1 MNGLTRRTGELYD
14 QSEHSLGRSWP
25 LWALA
30 LVFYTGS
37 AFVVLTRVRLPTP
50 LHLIVFLMAAIVLVL
65 TAIRIEWAVMGLA
78 LMIPFARPGFSLGA
92 AKTFHVSGF
101 NVAVFGVWVV
111 YTLRYLLE
119 KGTVGQGPFIRRTPI
134 DPVIAIFVF
143 LVAAATFVGLSNMD
157 DPLGRAQILL
167 YFKETVF
174 YFAWLY
180 LVHTLIRNPA
190 DLRRFGMLLAS
201 SGLLVAAIGLINRM
215 KGAAMSVGV
224 SEAELEGGV
233 VGGQTA
239 GGWLG
244 LVHPNF
250 YGAFL
255 IVSMPIW
262 FFAVDH
268 LKRATHRTLAQA
280 AVLLGFVGLLF
291 TYSRSAWGGMLM
303 GLGSQAVLH
312 PATLRRMALFV
323 VLFAIVAQVLAV
335 SMTGEGFVELIQI
348 RFEQLERSG
357 YSSRP
362 AIFSTAMVVLR
373 AHPIIGVGGG
383 AFSWYSAGAW
393 EGGWLLHAHNVLLTY
408 ACEFGIPA
416 AVTYAVLLLS
426 VIGLAFR
433 NMRRLVRVPGY
444 GFLAQGTFAGV
455 VALTV
460 QFQFEHILMSRDVG
474 YALYGAVAVILGLN
488 RFYNEG
494 ALPPPAPGA
503 PGAQKSGPWKGS

>member
-25 LWALA
+25 LWAIA
-30 LVFYTGS
+30 LVFYSGA

-143 LVAAATFVGLSNMD
+143 LVSAATFVGLSNME

-180 LVHTLIRNPA
+180 LVHTLIRNPT

-215 KGAAMSVGV
+215 SGAAMSVGV

-268 LKRATHRTLAQA
+268 LKRVIHRTLAQA

-312 PATLRRMALFV
+312 PRDPSPDGALRRPVRRRRADPRRVHDRRGFRGTHPDPV
-323 VLFAIVAQVLAV
+323 RAAPAQRVLLAPGDLRDGDGRPQGASDHRRRRGRVL
-335 SMTGEGFVELIQI
+335 
-348 RFEQLERSG
+348 
-357 YSSRP
+357 
-362 AIFSTAMVVLR
+362 VVLR
-373 AHPIIGVGGG
+373 RGVGGRL
-383 AFSWYSAGAW
+383 A
-393 EGGWLLHAHNVLLTY
+393 
-408 ACEFGIPA
+408 PA
-416 AVTYAVLLLS
+416 RPQRPSDL
-426 VIGLAFR
+426 R
-433 NMRRLVRVPGY
+433 VRVRHTG
-444 GFLAQGTFAGV
+444 GG
-455 VALTV
+455 
-460 QFQFEHILMSRDVG
+460 SRT
-474 YALYGAVAVILGLN
+474 
-488 RFYNEG
+488 RCCSS
-494 ALPPPAPGA
+494 P
-503 PGAQKSGPWKGS
+503 

>member
-1 MNGLTRRTGELYD
+1 MSGLTRRTGELFEK
-14 QSEHSLGRSWP
+14 SEHALGRSWP
-25 LWALA
+25 LWVLA
-30 LVFYTGS
+30 LVVYSGA
-37 AFVVLTRVRLPTP
+37 AFVVLTRIRLPTP
-50 LHLIVFLMAAIVLVL
+50 LHLVVFIMAAVILVL
-65 TAIRIEWAVMGLA
+65 TVLKLEWAIMGLA

-101 NVAVFGVWVV
+101 NIAVFGVWVV

-119 KGTVGQGPFIRRTPI
+119 RGTLAEGPFVRRS
-134 DPVIAIFVF
+134 PVDFIIGIFVF
-143 LVAAATFVGLSNMD
+143 LVSAATLSGLSNMA

-167 YFKETVF
+167 YFKETIF
-174 YFAWLY
+174 YFGWLY
-180 LVHTLIRNPA
+180 LVYTLLRTPA
-190 DLRRFGMLLAS
+190 DLRRFAMLLAS
-201 SGLLVAAIGLINRM
+201 SGLLVAAIGLYNRM
-215 KGAAMSVGV
+215 RGAAMSVGV

-268 LKRATHRTLAQA
+268 LKKVFHRLLAQA

-303 GLGSQAVLH
+303 GLGSQAIMH
-312 PATLRRMALFV
+312 PPTLRRMALFV
-323 VLFAIVAQVLAV
+323 VLFAVVAQLLAV

-348 RFEQLERSG
+348 RFAQLQRSQF
-357 YSSRP
+357 SSRP
-362 AIFSTAMVVLR
+362 AIFATALEVVK
-373 AHPIIGVGGG
+373 AHPLLGVGGG

-416 AVTYAVLLLS
+416 ALTYAVLLFT
-426 VIGLAFR
+426 VIVLAGR
-433 NMRRLVRVPGY
+433 NTRRLVRVPGY

-455 VALTV
+455 LALTV

-494 ALPPPAPGA
+494 ALPPPPPGT
-503 PGAQKSGPWKGS
+503 PGAQPSGLWKGS

>member
-1 MNGLTRRTGELYD
+1 MNGLTRRTGELYE
-14 QSEHSLGRSWP
+14 QSEHALGRSWP

-30 LVFYTGS
+30 LVFYSGA

-50 LHLIVFLMAAIVLVL
+50 LHLVVFLMAAIVLVL

-78 LMIPFARPGFSLGA
+78 LMIPFARPGFSLGVG
-92 AKTFHVSGF
+92 KTFHVSGF

-119 KGTVGQGPFIRRTPI
+119 RGTIGKGRFIRRTPL
-134 DPVIAIFVF
+134 DPVIAVFVF
-143 LVAAATFVGLSNMD
+143 LVAASTFVGLSNMS
-157 DPLGRAQILL
+157 DPLGRNQILL

-180 LVHTLIRNPA
+180 LVHTLIRNPV
-190 DLRRFGMLLAS
+190 DLRRFAMLLAS
-201 SGLLVAAIGLINRM
+201 SGLLVAAIGLVSRM
-215 KGAAMSVGV
+215 RGAAMSVGV
-224 SEAELEGGV
+224 SQEELEGGV
-233 VGGQTA
+233 VGGQTS

-268 LKRATHRTLAQA
+268 LKRVFHRFLAQA

-312 PATLRRMALFV
+312 PPTLRRIALFV
-323 VLFAIVAQVLAV
+323 VLFSIVAQILAV
-335 SMTGEGFVELIQI
+335 SMTGQGFMELIQI
-348 RFEQLERSG
+348 RFEQLQRSQF
-357 YSSRP
+357 SSRP
-362 AIFSTAMVVLR
+362 AIFATAMEVLK
-373 AHPIIGVGGG
+373 AHPVLGVGGG

-393 EGGWLLHAHNVLLTY
+393 EGGWLLHAHNVILTY

-416 AVTYAVLLLS
+416 AAAYTLLLFS
-426 VIGLAFR
+426 VIVIAFR
-433 NMRRLVRVPGY
+433 NVRRLVHVPGY

-455 VALTV
+455 LALSV
-460 QFQFEHILMSRDVG
+460 QFMFEHILMSRDVG
-474 YALYGAVAVILGLN
+474 YALYGAVAVVLGLN
-488 RFYNEG
+488 RLYNEG
-494 ALPPPAPGA
+494 ALPPPLAGT
-503 PGAQKSGPWKGS
+503 PGAQASGPWKGS

>member
-1 MNGLTRRTGELYD
+1 MNGLTRKTGELYD
-14 QSEHSLGRSWP
+14 RSEHALGRSWP

-30 LVFYTGS
+30 LVFYSGA
-37 AFVVLTRVRLPTP
+37 AFVVLTRVRLPSP
-50 LHLIVFLMAAIVLVL
+50 LHLVVFIMAAAVLLL
-65 TAIRIEWAVMGLA
+65 TVIRVEWAVMGLA
-78 LMIPFARPGFSLGA
+78 LMIPFARPGFSLGE
-92 AKTFHVSGF
+92 AKTLHVSGF
-101 NVAVFGVWVV
+101 NIAVFGVWVV

-119 KGTVGQGPFIRRTPI
+119 KGTVGQGPFIRRTPL
-134 DPVIAIFVF
+134 DPVIVIFIF
-143 LVAAATFVGLSNMD
+143 LVSAATYVGLSNME

-167 YFKETVF
+167 YFKETIF

-201 SGLLVAAIGLINRM
+201 SGLLVAAIGLTNRLR
-215 KGAAMSVGV
+215 GAAISVGV
-224 SEAELEGGV
+224 TEAEMEGGV
-233 VGGQTA
+233 VGGQTE

-262 FFAVDH
+262 FFALDH
-268 LKRATHRTLAQA
+268 LKRTFHRLLAQA

-291 TYSRSAWGGMLM
+291 TYSRSAWVGMLM

-312 PATLRRMALFV
+312 PPTLRRLALFA
-323 VLFAIVAQVLAV
+323 VLFAVVAQILAV

-348 RFEQLERSG
+348 RFQQLQRSAF
-357 YSSRP
+357 SSRP
-362 AIFSTAMVVLR
+362 AIFATALGVLR
-373 AHPIIGVGGG
+373 AHPLLGVGGG
-383 AFSWYSAGAW
+383 AFAWYSPGAW

-416 AVTYAVLLLS
+416 AFTYVVLLFT
-426 VIGLAFR
+426 VIALAFR
-433 NMRRLVRVPGY
+433 NSRRLVHVPGY
-444 GFLAQGTFAGV
+444 GFLAQGTFAGLL
-455 VALTV
+455 ALTV
-460 QFQFEHILMSRDVG
+460 QFQFEHILSSRDVG
-474 YALYGAVAVILGLN
+474 YALYGVVAIILGLN

-494 ALPPPAPGA
+494 VLPPPLPGT
-503 PGAQKSGPWKGS
+503 PGAQASGPWKGS